1 MHLPATENKAHP
13 TNNPIH
19 GKYVQFISNYI
30 FFPVPKQ
37 VNYSIR
43 SESTACAC
51 CTAQGAVTCRM
62 TLCKGHCK

>member
-30 FFPVPKQ
+30 FFLSRNK
-37 VNYSIR
+37 
-43 SESTACAC
+43 ST
-51 CTAQGAVTCRM
+51 TP
-62 TLCKGHCK
+62 

>member
-30 FFPVPKQ
+30 FFSCPETSQLLHKV
-37 VNYSIR
+37 
-43 SESTACAC
+43 
-51 CTAQGAVTCRM
+51 
-62 TLCKGHCK
+62 